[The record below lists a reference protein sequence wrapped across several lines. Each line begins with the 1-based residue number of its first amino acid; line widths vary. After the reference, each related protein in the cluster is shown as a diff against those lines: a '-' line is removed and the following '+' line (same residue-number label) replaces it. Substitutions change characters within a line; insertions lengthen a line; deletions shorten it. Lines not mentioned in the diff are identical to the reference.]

1 MDTKLKNIFTV
12 RLIIGMLIGGTAG
25 FAYYY
30 FVGCTSG
37 GCPITSNP
45 YITIGYGILLGA
57 LLFYKEKKKVKEN
70 TETENLAE

>member
-1 MDTKLKNIFTV
+1 
-12 RLIIGMLIGGTAG
+12 MLIGGTAG

-70 TETENLAE
+70 TEAESFSE

>member
-70 TETENLAE
+70 TEAESFSE